1 MAQPI
6 PLHRAERKEEHAD
19 AIHAALEL
27 LQELHDHGLLDLA
40 RGVVAGSPELIT
52 RLAEA
57 ANTPEAIAVIRSLIA
72 TLKILRGAA
81 NGISHGRAMLHGL
94 KVFGQV
100 LVSKQTRHS
109 QSALFP

>member
-6 PLHRAERKEEHAD
+6 PLHRTERNPEHAD
-19 AIHAALEL
+19 AIRAALEL

-72 TLKILRGAA
+72 TLTIVRGAA
-81 NGISHGRAMLHGL
+81 RGLWHGRAMLHGL
-94 KVFGQV
+94 KVFGRV
-100 LVSKQTRHS
+100 LVTR
-109 QSALFP
+109 QR